1 MESSLMYRAELS
13 VFIAGIFILMLISI
27 GAEAQMPSFSMHVE
41 DSAVKESLIAA
52 GIFSPGAGESI
63 VLNRHVFL
71 SPEPPLKKA
80 IGTSVKF
87 SCNDS
92 IFSFRSQ
99 KGYFPSLIQNF
110 GEQAAS
116 PFHFKAKE
124 WLIAGAAAGIIAGL
138 ILVDNDIDDW
148 ASVQKDRHEW
158 INKASPVI
166 SSFGSTAG
174 LFSLTGFGLVSA
186 AFKNEK
192 GLQTSLLASQ
202 AYITSGV
209 WVQII
214 KHITVRERPMAT
226 DNNSQKEGGHWYG
239 PFVWIDQDFV
249 SGKPGSTI
257 NSFPSGH
264 TAAAFSI
271 ATVFAM
277 QYKDKPAIPVISY
290 SAATLVGISRLTER
304 KHWAS
309 DVFVGAMIGY
319 LSGRQVVMH
328 YNAIR
333 SANEPMVTFFQ
344 YGNQAG
350 LLVTF

>member
-1 MESSLMYRAELS
+1 MYRTELS
-13 VFIAGIFILMLISI
+13 VLVAGILIPMLVSVS
-27 GAEAQMPSFSMHVE
+27 AEAQSPSFSMHVE
-41 DSAVKESLIAA
+41 NTAMKESLIATC
-52 GIFSPGAGESI
+52 ISSPGAGENILSSG
-63 VLNRHVFL
+63 HVFL
-71 SPEPPLKKA
+71 SPELRLKNA
-80 IGTSVKF
+80 IDTSVKF
-87 SCNDS
+87 PRTDS

-99 KGYFPSLIQNF
+99 EGYFPSLIHNF
-110 GEQAAS
+110 GEQAAA
-116 PFHFKAKE
+116 PFHFNAKE
-124 WLIAGAAAGIIAGL
+124 WLFTGAAAGITAGL
-138 ILVDNDIDDW
+138 ILADNDIDDW
-148 ASVQKDRHEW
+148 ASIRKNGHEW
-158 INKASPVI
+158 VNKVSPVI

-174 LFSLTGFGLVSA
+174 LFSVAGFGLVSA

-192 GLQTSLLASQ
+192 GVQTSLLASQ

-214 KHITVRERPMAT
+214 KHITGRERPIAT
-226 DNNSQKEGGHWYG
+226 DINSQQKGEHWYG
-239 PFVWIDQDFV
+239 PFVWFDQDFV
-249 SGKPGSTI
+249 SRKPGSSI

-277 QYKDKPAIPVISY
+277 QYKDKPAIPIISY
-290 SAATLVGISRLTER
+290 SVATLVGISRLAER

-309 DVFVGAMIGY
+309 DVFVGALIGY
-319 LSGRQVVMH
+319 LCGRQVVMH

-350 LLVTF
+350 LFVTF